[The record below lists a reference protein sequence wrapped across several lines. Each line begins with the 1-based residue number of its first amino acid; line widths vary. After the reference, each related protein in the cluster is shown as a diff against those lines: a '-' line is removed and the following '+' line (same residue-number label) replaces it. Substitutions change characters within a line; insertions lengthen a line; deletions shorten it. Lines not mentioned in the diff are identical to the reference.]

1 MEEQKFTLIK
11 EIYKPSDSSIT
22 FMLPILICVVTGI
35 ITVYYIIQ
43 IELNSSKL
51 DWSKNKCLPKYMFVS
66 GFIKKEENL
75 GVLGSIDKNFKRCVN
90 NVNNDNNKIKDV
102 YKNKNKL

>member
-51 DWSKNKCLPKYMFVS
+51 DWSKNKCLPKSRYQHMLPKTFGRFS
-66 GFIKKEENL
+66 RSL
-75 GVLGSIDKNFKRCVN
+75 S
-90 NVNNDNNKIKDV
+90 
-102 YKNKNKL
+102 